1 MKKLL
6 FISGLLALPV
16 LVLAQ
21 GGGNLSNTKLL
32 LTSFRQV
39 ITTLTIIAASLALL
53 VFIWG
58 LVKYIANAE
67 DEGAKEGGRRLMVQ
81 GAIALFVL
89 FAIFPP
95 PEPENKM
102 FELSARTASAHA
114 SSPASPMC
122 VHVSPLSVLR
132 NKFPGVK
139 FAAYIVSGWNT
150 S

>member
-89 FAIFPP
+89 FAIFGIIRWIGIEVGITPGTPPILPPIVIPP
-95 PEPENKM
+95 PTP
-102 FELSARTASAHA
+102 
-114 SSPASPMC
+114 
-122 VHVSPLSVLR
+122 
-132 NKFPGVK
+132 
-139 FAAYIVSGWNT
+139 
-150 S
+150 